1 MARPSASEA
10 QSDNATPRWVK
21 VFGITAIIVLV
32 AFVILHLAGGG
43 PRGH

>member
-1 MARPSASEA
+1 MATEHLDAP
-10 QSDNATPRWVK
+10 TPRWVK
-21 VFGITAIIVLV
+21 VFAVVALVVLG

>member
-1 MARPSASEA
+1 MSGSPTSEA
-10 QSDNATPRWVK
+10 SDDHATPRWVK
-21 VFGITAIIVLV
+21 VFGVIALIVLA

>member
-10 QSDNATPRWVK
+10 PDDNATPRWVK
-21 VFGITAIIVLV
+21 VFGVMAFIVLI
-32 AFVILHLAGGG
+32 AFVVLHLAGGG